1 MEIHSVKSVW
11 QEIAKTPQEAEILSI
26 RSNLMLEIVKMIRKK
41 RWTKGNAAKK
51 WGITQARLDD
61 LLGGSID
68 KFSTED
74 LIDIFTNL
82 GVKVQLSFEIN

>member
-41 RWTKGNAAKK
+41 RWTKSNAAKK
-51 WGITQARLDD
+51 CGITQARLDD